1 MLGKMADVKDVHP
14 MRVRAILAL
23 AVAALAMFFVVP
35 AAGAAPSV
43 VCPPY
48 PPNTGAALAVST
60 TNPQPGDSIT
70 VTGSHFVPNA
80 SVRLE
85 LHTSV
90 VVLATVQADA
100 NGDFS
105 TTVTLPDGVT
115 GTHTI
120 VAATGVPTSGNC
132 ATPTITITIQGTQP
146 PGGTSFTGVDVLA
159 MVLGALALLGVG
171 IALTRGGKRRKP
183 TYQGEL

>member
-1 MLGKMADVKDVHP
+1 

-23 AVAALAMFFVVP
+23 AVAAVAMFFVAP

-43 VCPPY
+43 ACPPY
-48 PPNTGAALAVST
+48 PPSVGAALAVST

-70 VTGSHFVPNA
+70 VTGSHFVANA

-85 LHTSV
+85 LHTTV
-90 VVLATVQADA
+90 VVLKTVQADA
-100 NGDFS
+100 SGDFT

-120 VAATGVPTSGNC
+120 VAATGVPTSGDC
-132 ATPTITITIQGTQP
+132 ATPTITITIQNPGP
-146 PGGTSFTGVDVLA
+146 NGGGGTSFTGVDVLA
-159 MVLGALALLGVG
+159 MVIGALALLGVG
-171 IALTRGGKRRKP
+171 IALTRSGKRRKP
-183 TYQGEL
+183 TFQGEL